1 MFASHQKS
9 GVIMNEDPY
18 KVLGIDRRASTAE
31 VKKAYFNLV
40 KRYSPET
47 HAERFKEVRR
57 AYDRLKTRERRQ
69 ETDVFLYND
78 PYGDFKPVAEECR
91 FKAKVDV
98 GKVVEAIM
106 RASSDLDRVD
116 FSEDFTPIDLD

>member
-1 MFASHQKS
+1 
-9 GVIMNEDPY
+9 MNEDPY
-18 KVLGIDRRASTAE
+18 EVLGIDRRASTAE

-47 HAERFKEVRR
+47 HAERFKEVRS

-69 ETDVFLYND
+69 ETDIFLYND
-78 PYGDFKPVAEECR
+78 PYGDFETTAEEHSFR
-91 FKAKVDV
+91 PRVNIDKAVD
-98 GKVVEAIM
+98 AIL
-106 RASSDLDRVD
+106 RSSSDLDRVD